1 MPKVS
6 DAPAI
11 RSTSDAVFSERREPE
26 MRVLIVTSMYPTE
39 TSYTGIFV
47 AEQVR
52 SLRAARVNVD
62 VLSFNVGKTRLN
74 YVLSFPRLFR
84 AIRANGYGL
93 VHTHHTYSFL
103 LVDLARRL
111 ARTRVPIVLTNHEG
125 EVFNSESRARTWHPT
140 SWFRHSL
147 LLKRLAARR
156 ADFVIF
162 VSQQLASAV
171 SGSDRQA
178 VIPCGIDLDK
188 FKPLDR
194 LQCRKILG
202 LPPDHVVI
210 FFPASPTAKGKWFA
224 LAKAAYEIVRKRFPG
239 SLLLTGGSIP
249 YDSMP
254 VYYNAADVVLQSSFY
269 EASPTVVKESLA
281 CEIPL
286 VSTDSGDTR
295 EIVEGVSFCF
305 VCGNDS
311 RELAG
316 RILECLGH
324 RALNGRQR
332 LLREGLSLE
341 QVARKIIG
349 VYERLLGGG
358 KCAC

>member
-1 MPKVS
+1 MSNVNNV
-6 DAPAI
+6 PAI
-11 RSTSDAVFSERREPE
+11 RSARDAVFCERRKPE
-26 MRVLIVTSMYPTE
+26 MRVLIVTSMYPTGS
-39 TSYTGIFV
+39 SYTGIFI

-74 YVLSFPRLFR
+74 YALSFPRLFR
-84 AIRANGYGL
+84 AIRSNGYSL
-93 VHTHHTYSFL
+93 VHTHHTYSFF

-125 EVFNSESRARTWHPT
+125 EVLNSKGRARSWRPT
-140 SWFRHSL
+140 SWLRHSL
-147 LLKRLAARR
+147 FLKRLAARR

-162 VSQQLASAV
+162 VSQRVASAV
-171 SGSDRQA
+171 SGSDRHA

-194 LQCRKILG
+194 RQCREILG
-202 LPPDHVVI
+202 LPADRVVI
-210 FFPASPTAKGKWFA
+210 FFPANPQAKGKWFA
-224 LAKAAYEIVRKRFPG
+224 LAEAAYEIVRKRLPG

-269 EASPTVVKESLA
+269 EASPTIVKESLA

-311 RELAG
+311 LELAD

-324 RALNGRQR
+324 RALKGRQR
-332 LLREGLSLE
+332 LLVEGLSLE

-349 VYERLLGGG
+349 VYERVLGGREV
-358 KCAC
+358 